1 MHELSIAMSIV
12 EVCSEEVQKAG
23 ATKVTKVEVE
33 IGSLAGVETE
43 ALEFSWDVAINN
55 TLVAG
60 APLVIR
66 KVMARAR
73 CQECQSEF
81 DIENYFSPC
90 PSCGA
95 FGYEVVQGKELQV
108 KAITIE

>member
-12 EVCSEEVQKAG
+12 EICTEEVQKAS
-23 ATKVTKVEVE
+23 ASKVTKVEVE

-55 TLVAG
+55 TVVED
-60 APLVIR
+60 APLVI
-66 KVMARAR
+66 KKIIARAKCR
-73 CQECQSEF
+73 ECQSEF